1 MNTIHHI
8 ARWLGT
14 ALTATAFSF
23 VAFAV
28 PVYAAGEP
36 LANPLRFKTIAEFI
50 AGALQVLVMIAL
62 PIIVLFL
69 VIAGFKFISA
79 QGNEGKLGEAKKN
92 FFYVI
97 IGAGLIMGAWIL
109 AKLIAGTVSQLTG

>member
-28 PVYAAGEP
+28 PVYAAWEP

-50 AGALQVLVMIAL
+50 AGALQVLVIVAL
-62 PIIVLFL
+62 PIIVLFF

>member
-1 MNTIHHI
+1 MIKRFIPLI
-8 ARWLGT
+8 ALLVLPRIVLAADCGKT
-14 ALTATAFSF
+14 SALS
-23 VAFAV
+23 
-28 PVYAAGEP
+28 
-36 LANPLRFKTIAEFI
+36 NPLKFCSIADFI

-109 AKLIAGTVSQLTG
+109 AKLIAGTVSQLTTGL